1 MPFTIDTAQLWAAV
15 VLVFTWNV
23 LNLQNPVI
31 KVLLDWLSVRLQ
43 LWLDRRWCAFAR
55 RGGVQ
60 RSGQAGGRGVVV
72 VEGNEESVGDEDEV
86 WWSAK
91 ESVGERR
98 EESVEEGPDSPG
110 NGPPAN
116 SRNTIHNLVGH
127 WLHRRDNRRR
137 RDLESGLF
145 YRGRSRSP
153 RPVARRSPTTTNQP
167 DTRGVAGA
175 GELNAIISG
184 LLPASVGVDTTGGQ
198 T

>member
-1 MPFTIDTAQLWAAV
+1 M
-15 VLVFTWNV
+15 
-23 LNLQNPVI
+23 
-31 KVLLDWLSVRLQ
+31 
-43 LWLDRRWCAFAR
+43 
-55 RGGVQ
+55 
-60 RSGQAGGRGVVV
+60 
-72 VEGNEESVGDEDEV
+72 EGNEESVGDEDEV

-127 WLHRRDNRRR
+127 WLYVVSNLLLASWMLIDVRHRRDNRRR